1 MELIQLEDQRYTLFP
16 IKYPEIWNNYK
27 KQLGCFWITSEIDFS
42 KDKND
47 FDNKLNDNERHYI
60 KYVLAFFA
68 GSDGIVNINILN
80 NFVKEIKILE
90 AQIAYNFQGVMEG
103 IHNETYSTMIDILID
118 DEEEKKYL
126 FNSLEN
132 IACIGQKG
140 RWALKYSNN
149 NIPLNKR
156 LLAYIIVEGLFF
168 SSSFCCI
175 YWIKQKNILAGL
187 TKSNE
192 FISRD
197 ERLHTE
203 FGIILYSMLK
213 NKLSSLEVYEIMD
226 EALEI
231 EIEFVLNSLPVK
243 LLGMNSELMVK
254 YVKYVADRLLKDLG
268 YEMKYMVTNPFSFMN
283 NIGLESRSN
292 FFDERTSTYQKIVNH
307 QELNFTDDF

>member
-27 KQLGCFWITSEIDFS
+27 KQLGCIWITSEIDFS

-47 FDNKLNDNERHYI
+47 FDNKLNDNERHDI
-60 KYVLAFFA
+60 KYVLTFFE

-132 IACIGQKG
+132 IECIGQKG

-283 NIGLESRSN
+283 NIGLESRSK
-292 FFDERTSTYQKIVNH
+292 FFDERTSTYKKILNH
-307 QELNFTDDF
+307 QE